1 MKKTLIAG
9 LFTFTTA
16 VSCAALAMP
25 GNDKDMEKYHEKH
38 LDRIATELE
47 LTAEQKEQMRSVHEE
62 QFEKMKALH
71 EEKQEKVDAILTDE
85 QREKMQEMREEKREK
100 MKQHMKDRKDHKGDK
115 PDDSHSSDAN

>member
-9 LFTFTTA
+9 LFAFTSV

-25 GNDKDMEKYHEKH
+25 GHDRDMEKYH
-38 LDRIATELE
+38 DRHMDRMAAELE

-71 EEKQEKVDAILTDE
+71 EEKKEKVNAILNDE
-85 QREKMQEMREEKREK
+85 QREKMQQMHEEKREK
-100 MKQHMKDRKDHKGDK
+100 MKQHMQDRKDRKGDK
-115 PDDSHSSDAN
+115 RDDSRSSDAN